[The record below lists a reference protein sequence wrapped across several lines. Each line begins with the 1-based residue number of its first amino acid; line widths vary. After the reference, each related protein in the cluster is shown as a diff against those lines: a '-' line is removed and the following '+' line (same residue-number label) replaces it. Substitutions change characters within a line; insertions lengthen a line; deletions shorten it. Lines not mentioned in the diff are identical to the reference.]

1 MWNGGYSLCHLKI
14 TAGGG
19 PRPKSTNNSIS
30 STPLRKSRENKAERK
45 TSPWLPPTQQEHT
58 CRQFCCQQNSLWRFR
73 ELFSSD
79 ICHCSSPMLLSF
91 PYIFFF
97 KQCHR
102 RCKLHLPQCTLSSS
116 LVTGTLKP
124 DTLHWRLLF
133 TLALAPGLTVTPLHF
148 HINST

>member
-1 MWNGGYSLCHLKI
+1 MWHGGYSLCHLKI

-30 STPLRKSRENKAERK
+30 STPLRKSRENKAEREK
-45 TSPWLPPTQQEHT
+45 QALGFLPHSRNTLAGNFAASRT
-58 CRQFCCQQNSLWRFR
+58 LWRFR

-79 ICHCSSPMLLSF
+79 ICHCSSPMLFSF
-91 PYIFFF
+91 PYIFFL

-102 RCKLHLPQCTLSSS
+102 RCKLHLPQCTLCSS

-124 DTLHWRLLF
+124 DTSLAVALHAG
-133 TLALAPGLTVTPLHF
+133 TGPGSHCNTTSFSH
-148 HINST
+148 

>member
-1 MWNGGYSLCHLKI
+1 MWHGGYSLCHLKI

-19 PRPKSTNNSIS
+19 PRPKSTNNFIS
-30 STPLRKSRENKAERK
+30 STPLRKSGENKAEREK
-45 TSPWLPPTQQEHT
+45 QALGFLPHSRNTLAGNFAASRTLCNDSGSSSALISAIVVHL
-58 CRQFCCQQNSLWRFR
+58 CFSLSR
-73 ELFSSD
+73 
-79 ICHCSSPMLLSF
+79 
-91 PYIFFF
+91 IFFK

-102 RCKLHLPQCTLSSS
+102 CCKLHLPQCTLCSS